1 MAIEAD
7 SEVILGDTARV
18 CGKEAHGDGVSPGS
32 LESHEEA
39 ESVRSAGEVAGSD
52 RAQDLEEAILV

>member
-1 MAIEAD
+1 M
-7 SEVILGDTARV
+7 ILGDTVRV
-18 CGKEAHGDGVSPGS
+18 CGKEAHGDEVSPGS

-39 ESVRSAGEVAGSD
+39 ESVRSAGEGAGSD